1 VPRIL
6 LVPEGVL
13 PREPQSSLLRRKAVD
28 VRAARGGK
36 DALPFARK
44 WAPQLIVFSS
54 ELPDMPAGQ
63 FCSAVR
69 SYPELNQT
77 KLLMLTD
84 QLGQEMGE
92 DAMGRVD
99 AHRINPVE
107 TGQLLQTMAGL
118 LNMRMRLSERIPVD
132 LIGQID
138 LLEKESEE
146 DVKSVVNIINLSEGG
161 LLLESPI
168 ALTVG
173 SMGRV
178 RFFLPENS
186 KRMSL
191 YCLVRV
197 LVDELAL
204 HYGVEFV
211 GLRSAEKEM
220 IREFVRQVTSEQKDE
235 EGS

>member
-1 VPRIL
+1 MPRIL

-13 PREPQSSLLRRKAVD
+13 PEEPQASLLKRKAVD
-28 VRAARGGK
+28 MRAARGGK

-99 AHRINPVE
+99 AHLINPVE
-107 TGQLLQTMAGL
+107 TSQLLETMAGL

-146 DVKSVVNIINLSEGG
+146 DVKSVVNIINLSESG

-178 RFFLPENS
+178 RFFLPEAS
-186 KRMSL
+186 KRLSL

-211 GLRSAEKEM
+211 GLKSSEKETL
-220 IREFVRQVTSEQKDE
+220 RAFVRQVTTKQAE
-235 EGS
+235 

>member
-1 VPRIL
+1 MPRIL

-13 PREPQSSLLRRKAVD
+13 PQEPQSSLLKRKAVD
-28 VRAARGGK
+28 MRVARGGK

-84 QLGQEMGE
+84 QFGEEMGE

-99 AHRINPVE
+99 AHLINPVE
-107 TGQLLQTMAGL
+107 TSQLLQTMAGL

-146 DVKSVVNIINLSEGG
+146 DVKSVVNIINLSDGG

-178 RFFLPENS
+178 RFFLPEAS
-186 KRMSL
+186 QRLSL

-211 GLRSAEKEM
+211 GLRSGEKETL
-220 IREFVRQVTSEQKDE
+220 RVFVRQVTTKQKGG
-235 EGS
+235 EG

>member
-1 VPRIL
+1 MPRIL

-13 PREPQSSLLRRKAVD
+13 PQEPQASLLRRKAVD
-28 VRAARGGK
+28 MRAARGGK

-69 SYPELNQT
+69 SYPELGQT

-99 AHRINPVE
+99 AHLINPVE
-107 TGQLLQTMAGL
+107 TAQLLQTMAGL
-118 LNMRMRLSERIPVD
+118 LNMRMRLSERVPVD

-138 LLEKESEE
+138 LLEKESDQ
-146 DVKSVVNIINLSEGG
+146 DVKSVVNIVNLSESG

-168 ALTVG
+168 TLTVG

-178 RFFLPENS
+178 RFFLPEAS

-211 GLRSAEKEM
+211 GLKSSEKETL
-220 IREFVRQVTSEQKDE
+220 RAFVHQLISKKPE
-235 EGS
+235 